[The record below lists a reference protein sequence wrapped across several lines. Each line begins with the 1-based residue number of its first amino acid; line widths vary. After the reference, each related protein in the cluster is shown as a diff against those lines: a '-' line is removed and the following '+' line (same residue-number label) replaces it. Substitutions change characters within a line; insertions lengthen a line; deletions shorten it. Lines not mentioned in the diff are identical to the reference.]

1 MKTERFNESL
11 DFVARHYRRGAF
23 DTASGLRRLGFRRR
37 PAILRRVAVI
47 AGAVALTASA
57 LFVGYYNFYAPDGT
71 DSALQSAPP
80 AGTPVAEPMK
90 VVRLEFSNASLSEVT
105 DEICR
110 VYGVTLANIPIED
123 YRLTLSHE
131 GNAYDL
137 VETINELLGTDI
149 VICD

>member
-1 MKTERFNESL
+1 M
-11 DFVARHYRRGAF
+11 
-23 DTASGLRRLGFRRR
+23 
-37 PAILRRVAVI
+37 
-47 AGAVALTASA
+47 
-57 LFVGYYNFYAPDGT
+57 
-71 DSALQSAPP
+71 
-80 AGTPVAEPMK
+80 AEPMK

>member
-37 PAILRRVAVI
+37 PTMLRRAAVI

-57 LFVGYYNFYAPDGT
+57 LFVGYYNYYAPAET
-71 DSALQSAPP
+71 DPAIQSAPA
-80 AGTPVAEPMK
+80 AGTQVAGPSK
-90 VVRLEFSNASLSEVT
+90 VVRLEFNNAPLSEVT

-123 YRLTLSHE
+123 YHLTLSYE

-137 VETINELLGTDI
+137 VETINELLGIHI

>member
-11 DFVARHYRRGAF
+11 DFVARHYRHGAF

-37 PAILRRVAVI
+37 PAMLRRVAVI

-57 LFVGYYNFYAPDGT
+57 LFVGYYNYYVPAET
-71 DSALQSAPP
+71 DPAIKSAPA
-80 AGTPVAEPMK
+80 AGTQVAEPSK
-90 VVRLEFSNASLSEVT
+90 VVRLEFNNAPLSEVT
-105 DEICR
+105 DEICH

-123 YRLTLSHE
+123 YHLTLSYE

-137 VETINELLGTDI
+137 VETINELLGIHI

>member
-11 DFVARHYRRGAF
+11 DFVARHYRHGAF

-37 PAILRRVAVI
+37 PAMLRRVAVI

-57 LFVGYYNFYAPDGT
+57 LFVGYYNYYAPAET
-71 DSALQSAPP
+71 DHAIQSAPA
-80 AGTPVAEPMK
+80 AGTQVAEPSK
-90 VVRLEFSNASLSEVT
+90 VVRLEFNYAPLSEVT

-110 VYGVTLANIPIED
+110 VYGVTLAYIPIED
-123 YRLTLSHE
+123 YHLTLSYE

-137 VETINELLGTDI
+137 VETINELLGIHI